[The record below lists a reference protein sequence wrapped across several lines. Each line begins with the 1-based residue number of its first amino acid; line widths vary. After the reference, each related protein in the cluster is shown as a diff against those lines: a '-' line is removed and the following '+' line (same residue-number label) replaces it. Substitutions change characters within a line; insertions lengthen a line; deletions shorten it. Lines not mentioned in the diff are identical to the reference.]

1 MSIVK
6 EIKTRVG
13 TSNDYKIKD
22 ICIDGKRLTL
32 FYNEVLTDSSS
43 IDNFVLKSL
52 LTLKKNSFKRLEDHL
67 PTVNISKIKKRQ
79 IYDFVNN
86 GFLIIF
92 YKKIYAVEVKAKLD
106 RGINNI
112 QSELS
117 LSGPKDSF
125 SENYN
130 TNLGLIRRRI
140 KTCNLKVENLD
151 IGVRSKTKIGILY
164 IDDIVDKKI
173 VKRIYEVLERIDI
186 DGIIDSSYLKITL
199 EGQKSFFP
207 TIMMSERPDKS
218 AMALLEGKVVV
229 LVDMSPYALILPSF
243 FIDFFH
249 TTDDYYQKSFNTT
262 FIRII
267 RFFAFLI
274 AIFTPACYIAV
285 TTRNY
290 DIVPLDLLLMLKAG
304 RTFVPF
310 PAYIEALFMIVCFEI
325 LKESD
330 IRMSNTSGSSISIL
344 GGLILGDAAVSAG
357 IVSPIMIIV
366 VAISSIAGLV
376 FSSIELV
383 NALRIYKIILL
394 LLGTL
399 LGIYGVIIGTIY
411 MIYKLLTL
419 KVFGIPY
426 LVPFIPFDKNEINDS
441 FIKREESVKKR
452 NSFLTKNIVRGRYKW
467 KRLLYLLFWLLHLVL
482 L

>member
-1 MSIVK
+1 MVISMRI
-6 EIKTRVG
+6 IKDIKLKVG

-22 ICIDGKRLTL
+22 ICIDNKTITL

-52 LTLKKNSFKRLEDHL
+52 LNLKKSNFRRLEDYL
-67 PTVNISKIKKRQ
+67 PTVNICKIKKDQ
-79 IYDFVNN
+79 VYDFVNN

-140 KTCNLKVENLD
+140 KTCDLKVKNLD
-151 IGVRSKTKIGILY
+151 IGVRSKTKVGILY
-164 IDDIVDKKI
+164 VDDIVDKKI
-173 VKRIYEVLERIDI
+173 VKRIYEVLQRIDI

-267 RFFAFLI
+267 RFLAFLI

-441 FIKREESVKKR
+441 FIKKEESVKKR
-452 NSFLTKNIVRGRYKW
+452 NSFLTKNIVRGRYK
-467 KRLLYLLFWLLHLVL
+467 
-482 L
+482 